1 MVPVDFL
8 RGIHGYGQDD
18 EDAQTAYEQG
28 VALELHDDVD
38 EGVEHREQQ
47 AYEKG
52 CAGVAEEGAHEEGD
66 EPDGHDGGDKVGEE
80 EGEVLGEG
88 QQEGVEEHE
97 GDADKGVLDGVDGRL
112 TADFDKEDHGKGE
125 QDDEVGI
132 LDAAGGL
139 LVLLDRNLE
148 VDTEG
153 LCLLQL
159 GMAIEH
165 LCKVAVEGQHF
176 PVGIE
181 ALVGD
186 LALGGEIASSETGCG
201 TVGGQMDRGSAAN
214 GQEVEVVGAFE
225 GHGDAVVEVAAVEE
239 RLQVDTAREGVMA
252 AEMQGFGGELGG
264 LAVEN
269 EGGIVGEAFE
279 VADGKEELGPVGAEA
294 LQLFGFE
301 LFGQGEPACK
311 REGCFVDGEVVD
323 AAFEG
328 AGVDVAVDVEG
339 LGQDIEV
346 VGRAVAGNEEH
357 GTCEGLPVAPFLVY
371 FEIGKTFGAAAF
383 VHHVHDDGLRDEQQN
398 ADD

>member
-1 MVPVDFL
+1 M
-8 RGIHGYGQDD
+8 
-18 EDAQTAYEQG
+18 
-28 VALELHDDVD
+28 
-38 EGVEHREQQ
+38 
-47 AYEKG
+47 
-52 CAGVAEEGAHEEGD
+52 
-66 EPDGHDGGDKVGEE
+66 
-80 EGEVLGEG
+80 
-88 QQEGVEEHE
+88 
-97 GDADKGVLDGVDGRL
+97 DGRL

-159 GMAIEH
+159 GMAVEH

-186 LALGGEIASSETGCG
+186 LALGGEVASGETGCG

-214 GQEVEVVGAFE
+214 GQEVEVV
-225 GHGDAVVEVAAVEE
+225 EE

-252 AEMQGFGGELGG
+252 AKVECFGGELGG
-264 LAVEN
+264 LAVKN
-269 EGGIVGEAFE
+269 DGGIVGEAFE
-279 VADGKEELGPVGAEA
+279 VANGKEELGPVGAEA

-301 LFGQGEPACK
+301 LFGQGEVACK
-311 REGCFVDGEVVD
+311 GECCFVDSEVVD

-339 LGQDIEV
+339 LGQNIEV
-346 VGRAVAGNEEH
+346 VGRAVARDEEH

-371 FEIGKTFGAAAF
+371 FEIGKAFGVAAF